1 MTDIEIMQRAKL
13 YIDKLANGVNP
24 ITDKPVS
31 DEDCINNVRI
41 TRCLFYVSDVLR
53 KVIENGGISESK
65 EEKAPFYISQEQL
78 SHYSISE
85 KPISMS
91 EMASRI
97 NDLADSTSMKKIRY
111 SAFANY
117 LINNGFLKEVE
128 GEDGKTSKEPT
139 EKGFEVGIIR
149 EERIGR
155 TGRQYHVN
163 LLTHKAQKF
172 LIDNMSFIV
181 DVSK

>member
-13 YIDKLANGVNP
+13 YIEKLANGVNP

-53 KVIENGGISESK
+53 KIIESGGISESK
-65 EEKAPFYISQEQL
+65 EEKTPFNISQDQL
-78 SHYSISE
+78 NHYSISE
-85 KPISMS
+85 KPITMS

-97 NDLADSTSMKKIRY
+97 NDLVDSTSMKKIRY
-111 SAFANY
+111 SAFANFLLY
-117 LINNGFLKEVE
+117 NGYLKEVE
-128 GEDGKTSKEPT
+128 GEDGKTTKEPT

-163 LLTHKAQKF
+163 LLTDKAQKF
-172 LIDNMSFIV
+172 LLENMSIIV
-181 DVSK
+181 DISK